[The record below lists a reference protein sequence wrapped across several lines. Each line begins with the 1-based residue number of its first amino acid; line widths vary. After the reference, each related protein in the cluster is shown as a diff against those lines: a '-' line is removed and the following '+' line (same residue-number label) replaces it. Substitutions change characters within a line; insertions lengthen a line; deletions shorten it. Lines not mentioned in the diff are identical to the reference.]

1 MTKRCGGLVRSLV
14 VPGFELMSHSAFSAF
29 ESNITVK
36 RDLENVDIDTVV
48 IDSEDALQHASDEN
62 CPICLM
68 KHSNPITLTTCCHSF
83 CELCITQWLKLRTV
97 CPLCKGEAT
106 YFLKGK
112 YQETLKLYEI
122 QDGELH
128 GDNYDDNLLKAIKL
142 HRLISSD
149 AQMSAGSKRKLDCLV
164 DFSKSES
171 KEEDQGITNGH
182 EQSTTDN
189 FNPQD
194 FCDDDYRIDGTS
206 SSSVFTGEVISLQT
220 EGSYL
225 EFQLFREHSI
235 MIFDIQHVFVPKK
248 HRKKSVAEGLVMKAV
263 RIARQMEAF
272 IRPTCSYVRNTFVT
286 KHKELVEFF
295 ENSLEKK

>member
-1 MTKRCGGLVRSLV
+1 MRRGGLVRSLV
-14 VPGFELMSHSAFSAF
+14 VPGFELMSHSSFTTF

-36 RDLENVDIDTVV
+36 RDLENLDIDTVA
-48 IDSEDALQHASDEN
+48 IDSDGASQHESDEN

-68 KHSNPITLTTCCHSF
+68 KHSNPITLTNCCHSF
-83 CELCITQWLKLRTV
+83 CELCITHWLKLRTV

-122 QDGELH
+122 QDGEVH
-128 GDNYDDNLLKAIKL
+128 KDIDEDNLVKTIKI

-149 AQMSAGSKRKLDCLV
+149 TEMSVGSKRKHDSLG
-164 DFSKSES
+164 DFSKSAS
-171 KEEDQGITNGH
+171 KEEDEGIKYND
-182 EQSTTDN
+182 EESTSDD
-189 FNPQD
+189 FNPVD

-206 SSSVFTGEVISLQT
+206 SSSVFTGEVTSLQT

-248 HRKKSVAEGLVMKAV
+248 HRKKSVAERLVMRAV
-263 RIARQMEAF
+263 QIARQMEAI
-272 IRPTCSYVRNTFVT
+272 IRPTCSYVRNVFVT
-286 KHKELVEFF
+286 KHQELQEIFVD
-295 ENSLEKK
+295 SLYQK